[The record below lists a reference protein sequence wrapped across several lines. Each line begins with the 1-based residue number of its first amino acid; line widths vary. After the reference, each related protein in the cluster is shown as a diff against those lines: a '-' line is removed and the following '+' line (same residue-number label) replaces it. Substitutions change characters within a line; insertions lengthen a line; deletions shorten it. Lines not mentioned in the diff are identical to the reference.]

1 LWLDYQDD
9 VDTLYI
15 SLKEK
20 THPTHSK
27 SDVDDLVVF
36 DYEGEELVGI
46 EIMDIT
52 GQLKYANP
60 SLRAPA
66 NLTPLDT
73 MQPLPHLKFPKK
85 PWEAMAQVEQ
95 DYFRNMSEND
105 LVTRWDSREGQAIKK
120 RIIAINLKY
129 ERATNTESLS
139 GLLRQTLVTAPL
151 KSISEE

>member
-1 LWLDYQDD
+1 MAQREPRRIVIPSEEELLRAARQRITLPPGELRLDYQDD

-60 SLRAPA
+60 S
-66 NLTPLDT
+66 
-73 MQPLPHLKFPKK
+73 
-85 PWEAMAQVEQ
+85 
-95 DYFRNMSEND
+95 
-105 LVTRWDSREGQAIKK
+105 
-120 RIIAINLKY
+120 
-129 ERATNTESLS
+129 
-139 GLLRQTLVTAPL
+139 
-151 KSISEE
+151 